1 MSNQGLEQ
9 IVNNREV
16 EKCLFAS
23 SLMEGILVCQVMIQR
38 IKHCLILFLF
48 FISGN
53 AYASS
58 QNVLNERRVY
68 YLDATYSMVYNKLWE
83 SSKENLI
90 KAIEN
95 VDDINTE
102 LVVVVFADDVK
113 ESRNVWK
120 IWEEKAT
127 DAGKTLLISRIK
139 GLPLPLK
146 TTMTNLYRPW
156 NDFYSQMKED
166 KVNYMF
172 LMTDGGHEGG
182 GNRPSLGSFL
192 REIDE
197 WGDKTGALTYGFLVE
212 LTENVGESE
221 INSRNKAREHIDRQ
235 KERLWRVS
243 SADVNISLVRLGSS
257 VKFNVRNDTFIDIP
271 VFLSGG
277 DISTIKNLKFDIVD
291 ADSFKIRKTE
301 IAEDNVRIYIDSDID
316 VSTFPVSSNLMMKVS
331 LPDYDDKTFLLTE
344 AIKVSVVNK
353 KERSLKMSRNRITGK
368 VVHYDSFGFVKSR
381 TLPYETQ
388 IDLEWSTDACVDS
401 GTFASFIVADNNH
414 KRLSEDIVS
423 FIVEEN
429 TENEFSIRPPQG
441 ELQLSV
447 TFPEGTKSGTYQGY
461 LTLKNHRLDRINNK
475 ELDGTGIPIITW
487 RIRYVQ
493 IMNPLVKGL
502 MWLGILALFVLL
514 LWFFAIKPVKYPCFP
529 QFRKMILVKRN
540 GFVIA
545 NFSTNFRG
553 ARKVIFADKKVRQSL
568 INRIFTGKII
578 SVLNPIFKEPITF
591 IPRRK
596 KALVKG
602 KGCICRPNPIP
613 QSGVA
618 VIEDPVNKI
627 TMDIH

>member
-1 MSNQGLEQ
+1 MEKRLDVENSFY
-9 IVNNREV
+9 NRSF
-16 EKCLFAS
+16 KRCLN
-23 SLMEGILVCQVMIQR
+23 LVCQVMIKR
-38 IKHCLILFLF
+38 VKNYLAFFVILL
-48 FISGN
+48 
-53 AYASS
+53 SS
-58 QNVLNERRVY
+58 TCVSAQDMLSERRVY

-95 VDDINTE
+95 IDDINTE
-102 LVVVVFADDVK
+102 LIVVVFADDVK

-120 IWEEKAT
+120 LWEEKAT
-127 DAGKTLLISRIK
+127 DAGKTSLISKIK
-139 GLPLPLK
+139 ELPLPLK

-156 NDFYSQMKED
+156 NDFYSQTKED

-182 GNRPSLGSFL
+182 GNRPSLESFL
-192 REIDE
+192 RAIDE

-271 VFLSGG
+271 VFLSVG
-277 DISTIKNLKFDIVD
+277 DVSTIKNLKFDIVD
-291 ADSFKIRKTE
+291 SDSFKIRKTE
-301 IAEDNVRIYIDSDID
+301 ITEDNVRIYIDSDID

-331 LPDYDDKTFLLTE
+331 LPDHDDKTFLLTE

-368 VVHYDSFGFVKSR
+368 VMYYDSFGFVKSR
-381 TLPYETQ
+381 TSPFETQ
-388 IDLEWSTDACVDS
+388 IDLEWSTDACADS
-401 GTFASFIVADNNH
+401 GTFASFIVTDNMH
-414 KRLSEDIVS
+414 KRLSETIVS

-429 TENEFSIRPPQG
+429 TKNEFSVRPPRDK
-441 ELQLSV
+441 LQLSV
-447 TFPEGTKSGTYQGY
+447 IFPEGTKTGTYQGY
-461 LTLKNHRLDRINNK
+461 LTLENHRLDRINNK
-475 ELDGTGIPIITW
+475 ELDGTDIPIIAW
-487 RIRYVQ
+487 RIRYLQ
-493 IMNPLVKGL
+493 IMNPLAKGL
-502 MWLGILALFVLL
+502 MWLGILALFAFL

-540 GFVIA
+540 GFVVA

-553 ARKVIFADKKVRQSL
+553 ARKVVFTDKKVRQSI

-578 SVLNPIFKEPITF
+578 VVLNPIFKEPITF
-591 IPRRK
+591 IPQRK

-602 KGCICRPNPIP
+602 EGYICRPNPIP